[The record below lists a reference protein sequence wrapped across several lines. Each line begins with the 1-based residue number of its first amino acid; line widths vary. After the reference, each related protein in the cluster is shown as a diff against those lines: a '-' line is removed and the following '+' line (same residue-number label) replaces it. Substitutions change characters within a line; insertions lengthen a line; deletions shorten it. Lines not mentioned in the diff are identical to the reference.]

1 MLQLDVDNSIV
12 WERFSIAQ
20 WHERQ
25 IDFFHQIKIAQQYQ
39 IASPQMDS
47 LTDHFGRE
55 IKQKLLQIS
64 IRSGAMNTSYD
75 NSVMAKQV
83 AHEKCANFLLDIKC
97 VTASENNSIVNE
109 E

>member
-1 MLQLDVDNSIV
+1 MWIIRLCENGSPLHNDMKDRSI
-12 WERFSIAQ
+12 
-20 WHERQ
+20 
-25 IDFFHQIKIAQQYQ
+25 FFHQIKIAQQYQ